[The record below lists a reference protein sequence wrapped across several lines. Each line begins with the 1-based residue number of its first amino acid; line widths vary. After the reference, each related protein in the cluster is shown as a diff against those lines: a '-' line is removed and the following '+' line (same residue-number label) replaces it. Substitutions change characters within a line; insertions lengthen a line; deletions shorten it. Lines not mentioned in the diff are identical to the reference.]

1 MKKSSETR
9 FKLHPELPQAFLA
22 KPYNL
27 KALHAAISQTLER
40 KKK

>member
-1 MKKSSETR
+1 MEGD
-9 FKLHPELPQAFLA
+9 HPELPQAFLA

-27 KALHAAISQTLER
+27 KALQAAISQTLES